1 MTKFFLCFFLVG
13 FIPLISLAKK
23 SLVELETDRLQIE
36 TKKALTFSKINIIES
51 NIQSL
56 SEGLAARKNKLA
68 KRLQSTQVLKNNKWG
83 SLLGLKNITL
93 LQRNL
98 NTLRSINQHDLN
110 FIHEQIYKLDE
121 LKQEKKN
128 LVRMNAEFDALTRKL
143 KEQEELIAQE
153 ESDENQI
160 LIKESKSSLL
170 LLKGQLVRPIQTAI
184 KEDYGLVKLNQYM
197 MYNKGYTFASNNE
210 KGDAF
215 PVQAVGPGTVIFRDV
230 LNHWGESIILQHDG
244 GYYSVYANVRNCIV
258 ELEQKVQMSEKLC
271 ESTSDD
277 LYFELRHFKITIN
290 PKNWIKD
297 LQ

>member
-1 MTKFFLCFFLVG
+1 MIKSFFCFFLIG
-13 FIPLISLAKK
+13 FIPLFSLAKK
-23 SLVELETDRLQIE
+23 NLVELETERLQIE
-36 TKKALTFSKINIIES
+36 TKKTLTFSKINIIEN

-68 KRLQSTQVLKNNKWG
+68 KRLQSAGILKNNKWG

-121 LKQEKKN
+121 LKMEKKN
-128 LVRMNAEFDALTRKL
+128 LIRMNAEFDALTQKL
-143 KEQEELIAQE
+143 KDQEDLIAKE
-153 ESDENQI
+153 ESEENQI
-160 LIKESKSSLL
+160 LIRDSKASLL
-170 LLKGQLVRPIQTAI
+170 LLKGQLVRPIQTPI
-184 KEDYGLVKLNQYM
+184 KESYGLVKTNQYM
-197 MYNKGYTFASNNE
+197 LYHKGYTFESRSE
-210 KGDAF
+210 TGVEL

-244 GYYSVYANVRNCIV
+244 GYYSVYANVKNCV
-258 ELEQKVQMSEKLC
+258 VQLEQKVQMSEKIC

-290 PKNWIKD
+290 PKTWIKD
-297 LQ
+297 L

>member
-1 MTKFFLCFFLVG
+1 MINFFLCFFLVG
-13 FIPLISLAKK
+13 FMPLVSMAKK

-56 SEGLAARKNKLA
+56 SDGLAARKNKLA
-68 KRLQSTQVLKNNKWG
+68 KRLQSSHSLKNNKWG
-83 SLLGLKNITL
+83 TLLGLKNITL

-121 LKQEKKN
+121 LKMEKQN
-128 LVRMNAEFDALTRKL
+128 LIRMNAEFDSLTQKL
-143 KEQEELIAQE
+143 KEQEELIAKE
-153 ESDENQI
+153 ESKENQI
-160 LIKESKSSLL
+160 LIRDSKPSLL
-170 LLKGQLVRPIQTAI
+170 LLKGQLVKPIQTLV
-184 KEDYGLVKLNQYM
+184 KENYGLVKNNQYM
-197 MYNKGYTFASNNE
+197 LYHKGYTFESRSE
-210 KGDAF
+210 SGELP

-244 GYYSVYANVRNCIV
+244 GYYSVYANVKDCIV
-258 ELEQKVQMSEKLC
+258 QTEQKVQMSEKIC

-297 LQ
+297 L

>member
-1 MTKFFLCFFLVG
+1 MIKFLLCFFLVG
-13 FIPLISLAKK
+13 LLPLASLAKK

-36 TKKALTFSKINIIES
+36 TKKALTFSKINIIEN

-68 KRLQSTQVLKNNKWG
+68 KRLQAAGTLKNNKWG
-83 SLLGLKNITL
+83 TLLGLKNITL

-121 LKQEKKN
+121 LKLEKQN
-128 LVRMNAEFDALTRKL
+128 LIRMNAEFDALTQKL
-143 KEQEELIAQE
+143 KEQEELIAKE
-153 ESDENQI
+153 ESEENQI
-160 LIKESKSSLL
+160 LIRDAKASLL
-170 LLKGQLVRPIQTAI
+170 LLKGQLVRPIQAPI
-184 KEDYGLVKLNQYM
+184 KEHYGLVKTNQYM
-197 MYNKGYTFASNNE
+197 LYHKGYTFESRSENGE
-210 KGDAF
+210 LQ

-244 GYYSVYANVRNCIV
+244 GYYSVYANVKNCTV
-258 ELEQKVQMSEKLC
+258 QLEQKVQMSEKIC
-271 ESTSDD
+271 ESTSGD

-290 PKNWIKD
+290 PKTWIKD
-297 LQ
+297 L

>member
-1 MTKFFLCFFLVG
+1 MLCFL
-13 FIPLISLAKK
+13 PLMSLAKK

-56 SEGLAARKNKLA
+56 SDGLAARKNKLA
-68 KRLQSTQVLKNNKWG
+68 KRLQSTQTLKNNKWG

-121 LKQEKKN
+121 LKLEKKN
-128 LVRMNAEFDALTRKL
+128 LIRTNAEFDALTKKL
-143 KEQEELIAQE
+143 QEQEDLIAAE
-153 ESDENQI
+153 ESEENQV
-160 LIKESKSSLL
+160 LIRDAKASLL
-170 LLKGQLVRPIQTAI
+170 LLKGQLVKPIESRI
-184 KEDYGLVKLNQYM
+184 KENYGLVKTNQYM
-197 MYNKGYTFASNNE
+197 LYHKGYTFSSTSENGE
-210 KGDAF
+210 LLS
-215 PVQAVGPGTVIFRDV
+215 VQAVGPGTVIFRDV

-244 GYYSVYANVRNCIV
+244 GYYSVYAHVKNCIV
-258 ELEQKVQMSEKLC
+258 QLEQKVQMSQKIC